1 MNVGP
6 SQLAWLK
13 PELTRP
19 LGLVED
25 TVLIA
30 TPNAFVKEQLETRLR
45 PLVIHALS
53 RELGRPIQLA
63 VTVDPRPTSP
73 QDPPSGPPSSPL
85 SVIDQPGGHM
95 SAMSPPMH
103 PGMPQESPQGEWG
116 AAASHAGDQQ
126 QQSQPQAQP
135 QPEQYLYE
143 STGWPS
149 QGAQEMQPEQLSF
162 NRPSQPSPPHQHES
176 SDLAGMPSPDQQSR
190 PHSQH
195 GQQGQGRPG
204 QSGQQH
210 EQPLRPAS
218 ARLNSKY
225 TFETFVIGSS
235 NRFAHAAAVAVAEAP
250 AKAYNPL
257 FIYGDSGL
265 GKTHLLHAIGHYA
278 QTLYNGIKVRYMS
291 SEEFTND
298 FINMIRDGKQDGFRR
313 RYRDVDVLLVDD
325 IQFLENKEGT
335 QEEFFHTFNTL
346 HNASKQIVISSDRAP
361 KRLVTLEDR

>member
-63 VTVDPRPTSP
+63 VTVDPRPASP

-85 SVIDQPGGHM
+85 SVMDQPGGHM
-95 SAMSPPMH
+95 PTMSAPMPMH

-116 AAASHAGDQQ
+116 GAPHARDQQ

-162 NRPSQPSPPHQHES
+162 NRPSQPSPPHQQS
-176 SDLAGMPSPDQQSR
+176 ADLAGRPSPDQQSR

-204 QSGQQH
+204 QSGQH

-218 ARLNSKY
+218 ARLNSKH
-225 TFETFVIGSS
+225 TFE
-235 NRFAHAAAVAVAEAP
+235 
-250 AKAYNPL
+250 
-257 FIYGDSGL
+257 
-265 GKTHLLHAIGHYA
+265 
-278 QTLYNGIKVRYMS
+278 
-291 SEEFTND
+291 
-298 FINMIRDGKQDGFRR
+298 
-313 RYRDVDVLLVDD
+313 
-325 IQFLENKEGT
+325 
-335 QEEFFHTFNTL
+335 
-346 HNASKQIVISSDRAP
+346 
-361 KRLVTLEDR
+361 